1 MFLHSVDVMCVVV
14 AGSLGGAGRGVSV
27 TGQTVVE
34 MAMVD
39 VTNTVLAAGQFG
51 FSEAQDVT
59 VYTDSV
65 SVDKVSLMTGTSS
78 CSWGLTDS

>member
-1 MFLHSVDVMCVVV
+1 MDRIVFLHNVDVMYVVV
-14 AGSLGGAGRGVSV
+14 GCSLGGLGRGVSV

-51 FSEAQDVT
+51 LSGAQDVI
-59 VYTDSV
+59 V
-65 SVDKVSLMTGTSS
+65 
-78 CSWGLTDS
+78 